1 MQAFILFRHGKI
13 SKEWRDRFY
22 GRLDVP
28 LSDEGI
34 KESIDVVNTLSSLD
48 GIVRVYSSPLE
59 RALFPARLLAERKGI
74 ELIID
79 PLLVE
84 IDYGGWSGRRRAE
97 VLSDPLYWERFRD
110 EGVRAPNG
118 ESIRDIRDRARAF
131 WERVKGIEPKGIN
144 IVFTHGGFLRA
155 LFCELLSLP
164 SKHFFSIEVLHL
176 RAMLVLLFEDGNF
189 LIRGLNVLASE
200 VGNIITHS
208 YW

>member
-13 SKEWRDRFY
+13 SEEWRNKFY

-28 LSDEGI
+28 LSEEGI
-34 KESIDVVNTLSSLD
+34 KESIEVVNTLSNLD
-48 GIVRVYSSPLE
+48 GLVRVYASPLE
-59 RALFPARLLAERKGI
+59 RALYPARLLAKRTGI

-84 IDYGGWSGRRRAE
+84 IDYGSWAGRPREEVMAE
-97 VLSDPLYWERFRD
+97 PLYWERFKD
-110 EGVRAPNG
+110 ESVRAPNG
-118 ESIRDIRDRARAF
+118 ESIRDIRERARAF
-131 WERVKGIEPKGIN
+131 WEKVKELEPKGIN

-155 LFCELLSLP
+155 LFCEILSLP

-176 RAMLVLLFEDGNF
+176 RAMLLLLFEDGNF
-189 LIRGLNVLASE
+189 LIRGVNVSASE
-200 VGNIITHS
+200 VGKIIALS

>member
-13 SKEWRDRFY
+13 SEEWRDKFY

-28 LSDEGI
+28 LSEEGI
-34 KESIDVVNTLSSLD
+34 KESIEVANTLSNLD
-48 GIVRVYSSPLE
+48 RIVRVYASPLE
-59 RALFPARLLAERKGI
+59 RALFPARLLVERKGI

-84 IDYGGWSGRRRAE
+84 IDYGSWAGRRREE
-97 VLSDPLYWERFRD
+97 VMADPLYWERLKND
-110 EGVRAPNG
+110 SVRAPNG
-118 ESIRDIRDRARAF
+118 ESIRDIRERARAF
-131 WERVKGIEPKGIN
+131 WEKVKGLEPKGIN

-164 SKHFFSIEVLHL
+164 SKYFFSIEVFHL
-176 RAMLVLLFEDGNF
+176 KAMLVYCFNDGNF
-189 LIRGLNVLASE
+189 LFAGLNIHPLEIS
-200 VGNIITHS
+200 NLLDLD

>member
-13 SKEWRDRFY
+13 SEEWRDKFY

-28 LSDEGI
+28 LSEEGI
-34 KESIDVVNTLSSLD
+34 KESIEVVNTLSNLE
-48 GIVRVYSSPLE
+48 GIVRVYASPLE
-59 RALFPARLLAERKGI
+59 RALFPARLLAERKGL

-84 IDYGGWSGRRRAE
+84 IDYGSWAGRRREE
-97 VLSDPLYWERFRD
+97 VMADPLYWERFRD

-118 ESIRDIRDRARAF
+118 ESIRDIRERARAF
-131 WERVKGIEPKGIN
+131 WEKVKGIEPKGLN

-189 LIRGLNVLASE
+189 LLRGVNVSASE
-200 VGNIITHS
+200 VGKIVALS

>member
-13 SKEWRDRFY
+13 SEEWRDKFY

-28 LSDEGI
+28 LSEEGI
-34 KESIDVVNTLSSLD
+34 KESIEVVNTLSNLD
-48 GIVRVYSSPLE
+48 GLIRVYASPLE

-84 IDYGGWSGRRRAE
+84 IDYGSWSGRRREE
-97 VLSDPLYWERFRD
+97 VMADPLYWERLKND
-110 EGVRAPNG
+110 SVRAPNG
-118 ESIRDIRDRARAF
+118 ESIRDIRERARAF
-131 WERVKGIEPKGIN
+131 WEKVKRLEPKGIN

-164 SKHFFSIEVLHL
+164 SKHFFSIEVLYL

-189 LIRGLNVLASE
+189 LLRGVNVLASE
-200 VGNIITHS
+200 VGKIIAHS